1 MNDAADPPG
10 VGAGETP
17 DLPVLTELPPELL
30 GCVAAASGGLLG
42 IVTGA
47 GSSMEWPTGLK
58 SGADYSELAFN
69 ALVEDTLLQPDAC
82 TNPRDLSELADVV
95 FDQYNSQVHLT
106 DRLPRNAWRN
116 ASPNEGHRIA
126 AALLI
131 DGVIRSIVTLNYDL
145 AFQTALSE
153 LGAPGQVTIAKGPE
167 DHARLSGRSLIYLH
181 RSAESEPKTWVLRK
195 ADLDHGWEDGWEA
208 MTAAGVLSAPFTVFA
223 GLGSPAAVL
232 TDTVG
237 RLAGLGSTYFLADP
251 YPGGAF
257 ELALKDHLS
266 AVLHMGWIALM
277 QKLSVRA
284 SAAHAKELEMAARTR
299 AVAVGIASDGTE
311 TVFAL
316 MAGMGIVRL
325 GELRSA
331 WLLHASRYCPR
342 QGDAQADQ
350 LSDLVLTLNSAAQTL
365 DADLEIGDGGECRM
379 LLRDSQ
385 RSITVQCVHAMGL
398 HNSAAVR
405 SRLEMRDAHRV
416 GNTQPK
422 VVIAAGLVPDV
433 QNALPPDL
441 VEGEGDSQ
449 DLVRGPDSVLVLSSM
464 EITGTLL
471 GDRDRLLERLA
482 S

>member
-1 MNDAADPPG
+1 MSEPVDSHPDAEDDP
-10 VGAGETP
+10 P
-17 DLPVLTELPPELL
+17 DLPVLAELPPELL

-69 ALVEDTLLQPDAC
+69 ALVQDTLLLPDGC
-82 TNPRDLSELADVV
+82 SNPRDLSELADAV
-95 FDQYNSQVHLT
+95 FDKFKSQVHLT
-106 DRLPRNAWRN
+106 DRLPRNEWRN

-131 DGVIRSIVTLNYDL
+131 DGVIRSVVTLNYDM

-153 LGAPGQVTIAKGPE
+153 LGAPGHITIAKGPE

-181 RSAESEPKTWVLRK
+181 RSAESDPSTWVLRK
-195 ADLDHGWEDGWEA
+195 ADLDHGWQDGWEA
-208 MTAAGVLSAPFTVFA
+208 MTAAGALSAPFTIFA

-232 TDTVG
+232 TDTVD

-257 ELALKDHLS
+257 EVTLKDHLS
-266 AVLHMGWIALM
+266 AVLRMGWIALM
-277 QKLSVRA
+277 KKLSVRA
-284 SAAHAKELEMAARTR
+284 SAAHAKELEMTARAR
-299 AVAVGIASDGTE
+299 AEALGIAPNGTE
-311 TVFAL
+311 ALFAL
-316 MAGMGIVRL
+316 MAGMGIVKL

-331 WLLHASRYCPR
+331 WLLHSSRYCPR
-342 QGDAQADQ
+342 QGEAQADQ
-350 LSDLVLTLNSAAQTL
+350 LSDLALALNSAAQTL
-365 DADLEIGDGGECRM
+365 DAELEIGDGGECRM
-379 LLRDSQ
+379 LLRDSE

-405 SRLEMRDAHRV
+405 SRLEMRSAHPV
-416 GNTQPK
+416 GNAQPK
-422 VVIAAGLVPDV
+422 VVLAAGLVPDV
-433 QNALPPDL
+433 QNALPSNLLED
-441 VEGEGDSQ
+441 EDDFH
-449 DLVRGPDSVLVLSSM
+449 DLVRGPDSILVVNAL
-464 EITGTLL
+464 EITGNFL
-471 GDRDRLLERLA
+471 GDRDGLIDRLA